1 MKHKTIV
8 LNLLN
13 EAGNSKFVIRKR
25 STANDQTNANYD
37 AWNGIIKTKVLKSN
51 LCDYSDA
58 YILLRGDITIIGCD
72 LATEVAFKNYAP
84 FTKFITKSDETTID
98 DADDLDLVMLMNC
111 LLE

>member
-1 MKHKTIV
+1 M
-8 LNLLN
+8 NLLN
-13 EAGNSKFVIRKR
+13 ETGNSKFVIRKR
-25 STANDQTNANYD
+25 SIVNDQRNA
-37 AWNGIIKTKVLKSN
+37 IMMHETELSRQKVLKSN

-58 YILLRGDITIIGCD
+58 YILLRGGITIIGCD